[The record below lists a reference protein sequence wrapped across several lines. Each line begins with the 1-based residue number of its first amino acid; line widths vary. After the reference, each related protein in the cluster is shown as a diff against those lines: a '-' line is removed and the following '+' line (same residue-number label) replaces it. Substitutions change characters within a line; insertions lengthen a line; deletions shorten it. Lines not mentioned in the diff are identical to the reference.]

1 MGTGLDSYNDV
12 LTPDEAR
19 QILRIGRNSIYKLLA
34 EGRIQAI
41 RIGRKY
47 VIPKNS
53 LVQFIN
59 SIYDYCTDELRFYS
73 NIERS

>member
-19 QILRIGRNSIYKLLA
+19 QFLRIGRNSIYKLLA
-34 EGRIQAI
+34 EGIIQST

-47 VIPKNS
+47 LIPKNS
-53 LVQFIN
+53 LVQFMN
-59 SIYDYCTDELRFYS
+59 PNYDYCTDELRFYS